1 MRSHCKNHRIA
12 HSRSGHC
19 CRRKNSFDNS
29 FSIFMPT
36 VIAIHLLVFFVMLSL
51 FLFMRTK
58 WSDDDDDDTSNRLDN
73 MQMHILISLWW
84 NMENDSAHNLI
95 LMSASIFVILAA
107 LTIYRMLLCWYAT
120 VFPPFSHCTLTTFFI
135 IKYSERDDEGQASK
149 IRETQQKKYSLH
161 SAHAHAQS
169 PQANRRGR
177 RSFTLCRNR
186 ITKVSSPHP
195 EHCRSAFTHKFI
207 GVWRTNSR

>member
-1 MRSHCKNHRIA
+1 MGIAVGEKIRSIIHFLYLCQPSSPSICSFIFLSCYPCSCLCALNEATMTTTILPTDWIICKCIFWFRYDGIWKMIVHTIWFWCQHRFLLSSQLWPFIA
-12 HSRSGHC
+12 C
-19 CRRKNSFDNS
+19 CYAATR
-29 FSIFMPT
+29 P
-36 VIAIHLLVFFVMLSL
+36 FF
-51 FLFMRTK
+51 
-58 WSDDDDDDTSNRLDN
+58 
-73 MQMHILISLWW
+73 H
-84 NMENDSAHNLI
+84 H
-95 LMSASIFVILAA
+95 
-107 LTIYRMLLCWYAT
+107 
-120 VFPPFSHCTLTTFFI
+120 SHCTLTTFFI